1 MSTIVL
7 NRFNLKRDPFSAE
20 IEPHALFSSQGF
32 QQGRLRL
39 EEAVQRRGLAL
50 VAGEPGA
57 GKTALVRSLLTR
69 LDSSSFRMLY
79 GAVPVAKNA
88 LHAAIEGL
96 LLDLGEKIP
105 FNNGPRALALLREA
119 LRRQDSQG
127 RRPVLVLDDAHH
139 LGGAGWLGLK
149 ALTNCEM
156 DSRMPFTMLLLGA
169 RQELLTTLNWTRLE
183 EIRSRLLF
191 CYHLKPLGE
200 EEIEAYLTAHLRWA
214 GCDRALFP
222 REVARDLH
230 RRANGLPRKIN
241 QLAYNCLAAA
251 ALEGKELVD
260 QPCLEQ
266 ATSELA
272 FGTTEAR

>member
-1 MSTIVL
+1 MSTTVL
-7 NRFNLKRDPFSAE
+7 NHFNLKRDPFSAD
-20 IEPHALFSSQGF
+20 IEPHALFNSQSF

-57 GKTALVRSLLTR
+57 GKTILVRSLLTR
-69 LDSSSFRMLY
+69 LDASSFRMLY

-88 LHAAIEGL
+88 LQAAIEGML
-96 LLDLGEKIP
+96 VDLGEKIP
-105 FNNGPRALALLREA
+105 FNNGPRSLALLRES
-119 LRRQDSQG
+119 LRRQDAQG
-127 RRPVLVLDDAHH
+127 RRPVVVLDDAHH
-139 LGGAGWLGLK
+139 LGENGWLGLK
-149 ALTNCEM
+149 ALTNCDM
-156 DSRMPFTMLLLGA
+156 DSRMPFTMVLLGA
-169 RQELLTTLNWTRLE
+169 RQELLVTLNWSKLE

-191 CYHLKPLGE
+191 CYHLKPIAE

-230 RRANGLPRKIN
+230 RRASGLPRRIN

-251 ALEGKELVD
+251 AFDGKELVD

-266 ATSELA
+266 ASSELA
-272 FGTTEAR
+272 FGAAETR

>member
-1 MSTIVL
+1 MPNVSNVVKTIQDIM
-7 NRFNLKRDPFSAE
+7 RKDAGTYGD
-20 IEPHALFSSQGF
+20 AQ
-32 QQGRLRL
+32 RL
-39 EEAVQRRGLAL
+39 EQ
-50 VAGEPGA
+50 
-57 GKTALVRSLLTR
+57 
-69 LDSSSFRMLY
+69 
-79 GAVPVAKNA
+79 
-88 LHAAIEGL
+88 
-96 LLDLGEKIP
+96 LGWMFFLKI
-105 FNNGPRALALLREA
+105 FDDREQEMALLREA

-139 LGGAGWLGLK
+139 LGEAGWLGLK

-191 CYHLKPLGE
+191 CYHLKPLAE

-230 RRANGLPRKIN
+230 RRANGIPRKIN

>member
-7 NRFNLKRDPFSAE
+7 NRFNLKREPFSAE

-39 EEAVQRRGLAL
+39 EEAVHRRGLAL
-50 VAGEPGA
+50 VAGEPGS

-79 GAVPVAKNA
+79 GAVPVAKNS
-88 LHAAIEGL
+88 LHAPIEGL
-96 LLDLGEKIP
+96 LLDLGEKVP
-105 FNNGPRALALLREA
+105 FNNAPRALALLRES

-139 LGGAGWLGLK
+139 LGEAGWLGLK
-149 ALTNCEM
+149 TLTNCEM

-169 RQELLTTLNWTRLE
+169 GCE
-183 EIRSRLLF
+183 RLLF
-191 CYHLKPLGE
+191 S
-200 EEIEAYLTAHLRWA
+200 
-214 GCDRALFP
+214 

-241 QLAYNCLAAA
+241 QLAYNCLTAA